1 MLHHIILIK
10 WIDGVSDAH
19 KELAQRELKQ
29 FASTLAGV
37 VSYDCGPNAGFS
49 EGASDFAVS
58 AVFENEAAWRVY
70 DEADE
75 HNRIRREIFGPNVSE
90 RKVIQ
95 FFS

>member
-10 WIDGVSDAH
+10 WVDGVSASH
-19 KELAQRELKQ
+19 VELARRELKN
-29 FASTLAGV
+29 FAGTLAGV

-58 AVFENEAAWRVY
+58 AVFEDEAAWRVY

-75 HNRIRREIFGPNVSE
+75 HNRIRREIFGPNVAE